1 MRFGLAGAFVVAAL
15 VGGCNSATY
24 DPSADANFTAR
35 DKKEFAKQSFVNVL
49 PEPEHLR
56 QVVSDPTKEKPG
68 TIIVDTQ
75 NRWLYYVLPEGKAIR
90 YGVATGKEAFAWS
103 GVAKIGRKEQWPEW
117 IPTEGIQ
124 SRMRQAGFSL
134 PSHMAGSAENPLGA
148 RALYLFENGQDTLF
162 RIHGTNE
169 PELIGSAVSSG
180 CIRMLNADVIDLFNR
195 AQMGGK
201 VIVM

>member
-1 MRFGLAGAFVVAAL
+1 MRFGLAGALVVAAL
-15 VGGCNSATY
+15 AAACNSATY
-24 DPSADANFTAR
+24 DPSNDANFTAR

-56 QVVSDPTKEKPG
+56 QIVSDPTNEKPG
-68 TIIVDTQ
+68 TIVVDTS

-124 SRMRQAGFSL
+124 SRMRQAGFRL
-134 PSHMAGSAENPLGA
+134 PSHMPGSAENPLGA
-148 RALYLFENGQDTLF
+148 RALYLYENGKDTLF

-180 CIRMLNADVIDLFNR
+180 CIRMLNADVIDLYNR